1 MLDPGSKKDN
11 ILEIVCWKYSQNY
24 FLKFPPT
31 EEENLSTNQPS
42 PGVVMTTTTPKPNQG
57 PGGSPMLIQK
67 QNSSQASPSPHFSP
81 VPQIQ
86 VIDPN
91 IELMKKQEAEKL
103 RIQKEQ
109 LENQQKQLAE
119 QQANAQRQQA
129 EMVKKQQEEMKK
141 QQDAIKQQQEAFEKQ
156 RQDQM
161 AAQAKMLEQQ
171 KLQMQQQQ
179 QQQQLEQ
186 QKQMAAQQEALKLQ
200 QEKLKMEQQN
210 QQAPKAPITQQPIS
224 NVQIKT
230 SLIENQIQMNQIQMA
245 TTSAPSGGIQIA
257 TTSAPSVGNQLN
269 KADALNLNSQMELLK
284 KQQEE
289 LKRQQLEFEKQKAGL
304 IANANPAI
312 STSTTTQVTTTS
324 TSTITHPSYIRPLIG
339 QQPLTSVLQTS
350 DMEIDPLMYN
360 WRTRE
365 RQWEM
370 EELDREKQLE
380 LERERSTNFCKLQ
393 REKARK
399 ENEKTLKDIEAGL
412 YGLEDGFKVKVNN
425 NQNNHNS
432 NPSPNKKNNAVAPS
446 NKDSGQH
453 NPPKSNQ
460 QSLSSH
466 HQPSGP
472 KSDKV
477 LELAKVYR
485 DRFVIIYGPVSIA
498 LELASKSLFLFLFP
512 FLLTVF

>member
-1 MLDPGSKKDN
+1 MDPGSKKDN

-42 PGVVMTTTTPKPNQG
+42 PGVVTTTTTPKPNQG

-171 KLQMQQQQ
+171 KLQTQQQQ

-200 QEKLKMEQQN
+200 QEKLKMEQN
-210 QQAPKAPITQQPIS
+210 QKNPKAPITQQPIS

-257 TTSAPSVGNQLN
+257 TTSSPSVGLN

-425 NQNNHNS
+425 NQNQNHS

-477 LELAKVYR
+477 LELA
-485 DRFVIIYGPVSIA
+485 
-498 LELASKSLFLFLFP
+498 SKSLFLFSF
-512 FLLTVF
+512 FTYCLLNVKNHI

>member
-1 MLDPGSKKDN
+1 M
-11 ILEIVCWKYSQNY
+11 CWKYSQNY

-257 TTSAPSVGNQLN
+257 TTSAPSVGGTQVQLN

-425 NQNNHNS
+425 NQNQNHS
-432 NPSPNKKNNAVAPS
+432 NPSPNKKQNNAVAPS

-477 LELAKVYR
+477 LELA
-485 DRFVIIYGPVSIA
+485 
-498 LELASKSLFLFLFP
+498 SKSLFLFP